1 MLAFYL
7 FAYYISWLFLST
19 EGWCGKM
26 GMCFLRDCDLN
37 GCMFAV
43 ASNLFVWLPGMAGT
57 ISIQSNCH
65 VVINT
70 YFTSLQ
76 LELSKFLVLFL
87 WKWDLFKYSLLLEHS
102 FHFSHSIVL
111 DSFWPHGL
119 QHPRVPCPSPTLPE
133 LAQTH
138 VHRVGDAIQP
148 SHLLSSPSPPA
159 FNLSDH
165 PGLFP

>member
-7 FAYYISWLFLST
+7 FAYCLSWLFLST

-43 ASNLFVWLPGMAGT
+43 ASNLFVWLPGVAGT
-57 ISIQSNCH
+57 ISIQSNCY

-87 WKWDLFKYSLLLEHS
+87 WKWDLVKYSLLLEHS
-102 FHFSHSIVL
+102 FQFSHLVVF
-111 DSFWPHGL
+111 DSLWLHGL
-119 QHPRVPCPSPTLPE
+119 QHARLLWPPLSPRALSNSCP
-133 LAQTH
+133 
-138 VHRVGDAIQP
+138 
-148 SHLLSSPSPPA
+148 LSQWCYLTISSSAAPFS
-159 FNLSDH
+159 LCLQS
-165 PGLFP
+165 FPL